1 MKKSFLLLGLLTTT
15 ICLTAC
21 WSKNFNMS
29 FEEALQTA
37 NHSILQDILS
47 ENENFEQSFEI
58 SGSYDSEW
66 SNIDA
71 NLSSDSK
78 QNISNNN
85 SESSANFDVNIKS
98 KNNDKTKITWT
109 LDLKLVNDTIYLNIS
124 SLDLTWN
131 DNLAMVGMAVEWIKG
146 QWLSIPMTWLSDV
159 PNTLSYFKNTKELN
173 SKITEIIINEWSV
186 VYSWKFSQFNWYN
199 ARKISLNND
208 KLNELIKEYYNTS
221 NTTENNE
228 ENSGDIN
235 NEIPQINIE
244 NFEWYIVITW
254 KDKVTTVIENMDMV
268 DNDLIMNANWFAWKN
283 YEINISEGNEQL
295 ITITAKKNFSKYKV
309 SATIANNLYL
319 DWTISPKASKS
330 WISLTFNATLTIKN
344 ESESNNITVPFKGS
358 WKYNPIKDFSISVP
372 ENSQDL
378 SELLWAYLWTMMWWD
393 EYTGDYTDNY
403 YDNIYDENDLILD
416 NTEVNSQTDELES
429 LESNESITTT
439 E

>member
-85 SESSANFDVNIKS
+85 SESSTNFDVNIKS

-146 QWLSIPMTWLSDV
+146 KWLSIPMTWLSDV

>member
-85 SESSANFDVNIKS
+85 SESSTNFDVNIKS

>member
-85 SESSANFDVNIKS
+85 SESSTNFDVNIKS

-124 SLDLTWN
+124 SLDLSWN
-131 DNLAMVGMAVEWIKG
+131 NNLAMVGMAVEWIKG

-254 KDKVTTVIENMDMV
+254 KDKVTTV
-268 DNDLIMNANWFAWKN
+268 
-283 YEINISEGNEQL
+283 
-295 ITITAKKNFSKYKV
+295 
-309 SATIANNLYL
+309 
-319 DWTISPKASKS
+319 
-330 WISLTFNATLTIKN
+330 
-344 ESESNNITVPFKGS
+344 
-358 WKYNPIKDFSISVP
+358 
-372 ENSQDL
+372 
-378 SELLWAYLWTMMWWD
+378 
-393 EYTGDYTDNY
+393 
-403 YDNIYDENDLILD
+403 
-416 NTEVNSQTDELES
+416 
-429 LESNESITTT
+429 
-439 E
+439 

>member
-85 SESSANFDVNIKS
+85 SESSTNFDVNIKS

-429 LESNESITTT
+429 LESNENITTT

>member
-1 MKKSFLLLGLLTTT
+1 
-15 ICLTAC
+15 
-21 WSKNFNMS
+21 MS

-85 SESSANFDVNIKS
+85 SESSTNFDVNIKS